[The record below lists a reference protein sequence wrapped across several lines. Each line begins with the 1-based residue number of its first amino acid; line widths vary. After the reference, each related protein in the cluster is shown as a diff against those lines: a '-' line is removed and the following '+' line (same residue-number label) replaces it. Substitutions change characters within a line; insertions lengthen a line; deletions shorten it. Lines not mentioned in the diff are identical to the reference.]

1 MHDVGRPIHDRVH
14 KDGVRQ
20 SALPHVAA
28 ADGGG
33 GLWPLALD
41 GVRFEAGG
49 KPLIDGLSLRLSP
62 GGRSIVMG
70 PNGAGKSL
78 FLRLLAGLLQPTAG
92 RVTYGG
98 RAGDAAAL
106 RRIAVVFQRPVV
118 LRRSVAANL
127 RHALATYGVPRAERA
142 RRVEALLALGQLEAL
157 AERPARVL
165 SGGEQ
170 QRLSMVRALAAEP
183 ALLLLDEPTAS
194 LDPQATAAI
203 EALVEQAAAAGVKI
217 VMVTHDRGQA
227 QRLADE
233 VLFLH
238 RGTLAERGDADAFFN
253 KPNSPAAQAYLEG
266 RLLL

>member
-1 MHDVGRPIHDRVH
+1 MHDV
-14 KDGVRQ
+14 VRR
-20 SALPHVAA
+20 SVAPNSGA
-28 ADGGG
+28 TVQGAGGI
-33 GLWPLALD
+33 WPVELD
-41 GVRFEAGG
+41 GLRLEVGG
-49 KPLIDGLSLRLSP
+49 KTLIDGLSLALAP
-62 GGRSIVMG
+62 GSRSVIMG

-78 FLRLLAGLLQPTAG
+78 TLRLIAGLIRPSAG
-92 RVTYGG
+92 SITYGG
-98 RAGDAAAL
+98 RAADAALL

-127 RHALATYGVPRAERA
+127 KHALATYGVPRAERA
-142 RRVEALLALGQLEAL
+142 RRIDELLALGGLRAL

-170 QRLSMVRALAAEP
+170 QRLAMVRALAAEP
-183 ALLLLDEPTAS
+183 DLLLLDEPTAS

-203 EALVEQAAAAGVKI
+203 ETLIGQAAASGVKI

-238 RGTLAERGDADAFFN
+238 RGRLAERSAADAFFSR
-253 KPNSPAAQAYLEG
+253 PNSAAAQAYLEG

>member
-1 MHDVGRPIHDRVH
+1 MHDGL
-14 KDGVRQ
+14 RQ
-20 SALPHVAA
+20 PALPRVEPA
-28 ADGGG
+28 GGI
-33 GLWPLALD
+33 WPLALE

-49 KPLIDGLSLRLSP
+49 KPLIGGLSLGLSP
-62 GGRSIVMG
+62 GPRSVVMG

-92 RVTYGG
+92 RVSYGG
-98 RAGDAAAL
+98 SAADATAL

-142 RRVEALLALGQLEAL
+142 RRVDALLALGQLEAL
-157 AERPARVL
+157 ADRPARVL

-170 QRLSMVRALAAEP
+170 QRLSVVRALAAEP

-203 EALVEQAAAAGVKI
+203 EALVGQAAAAGVKI

-238 RGTLAERGDADAFFN
+238 RGALAERTQADIFFN
-253 KPNSPAAQAYLEG
+253 RPNSAAAQAYLEG

>member
-1 MHDVGRPIHDRVH
+1 MHDV
-14 KDGVRQ
+14 VRK
-20 SALPHVAA
+20 VAA
-28 ADGGG
+28 DAATPPRNAAAAGPSGI
-33 GLWPLALD
+33 WPIMLDAL
-41 GVRFEAGG
+41 RLEAGG
-49 KPLIDGLSLRLSP
+49 KTLIDGLSLELAP
-62 GGRSIVMG
+62 GSRSVIMG

-78 FLRLLAGLLQPTAG
+78 TLRLIAGLIRPGAG
-92 RVTYGG
+92 SITYGG
-98 RAGDAAAL
+98 KTADAALL

-127 RHALATYGVPRAERA
+127 KHALATYGVPRAARA
-142 RRVEALLALGQLEAL
+142 RRIDELLALGGLQTL

-170 QRLSMVRALAAEP
+170 QRLAMVRALAAEP
-183 ALLLLDEPTAS
+183 DLLLLDEPTAS

-203 EALVEQAAAAGVKI
+203 ETLIGQAAAAGVKI

-233 VLFLH
+233 ILFLH
-238 RGTLAERGDADAFFN
+238 RGRLTERSAADAFFSR
-253 KPNSPAAQAYLEG
+253 PNSAAAQAYLEG

>member
-1 MHDVGRPIHDRVH
+1 MHDAVRPFAPPR
-14 KDGVRQ
+14 RE
-20 SALPHVAA
+20 AA
-28 ADGGG
+28 AAAEAAGI
-33 GLWPLALD
+33 WPIAVENLRL
-41 GVRFEAGG
+41 EAGG
-49 KPLIDGLSLRLSP
+49 KTLIDGLTLELRP
-62 GGRSIVMG
+62 GHRSIVMG

-78 FLRLLAGLLQPTAG
+78 FLRLLAGLIQPGSG
-92 RVTYGG
+92 RISYGG
-98 RAGDAAAL
+98 RSADEAVR

-127 RHALATYGVPRAERA
+127 RHALATYGVPRRERA
-142 RRVEALLALGQLEAL
+142 RRVDELLALAGLQDL
-157 AERPARVL
+157 ADRPARVL

-203 EALVEQAAAAGVKI
+203 EALVGQAAASGVKI

-238 RGTLAERGDADAFFN
+238 RGSLAEHSAADAFFS
-253 KPNSPAAQAYLEG
+253 KPESAAAQAYLEG

>member
-1 MHDVGRPIHDRVH
+1 MHDVLSSR
-14 KDGVRQ
+14 
-20 SALPHVAA
+20 ALPRADARLDSGTIWPVALQDVSFA
-28 ADGGG
+28 VGS
-33 GLWPLALD
+33 
-41 GVRFEAGG
+41 
-49 KPLIDGLSLRLSP
+49 KSLIDRLSLQLTP
-62 GGRSIVMG
+62 GTSSIVMG

-78 FLRLLAGLLQPTAG
+78 LLRLIAGLLQPTSG
-92 RVTYGG
+92 GVTFGG
-98 RAGDAAAL
+98 RPLDDTL
-106 RRIAVVFQRPVV
+106 RRQVAVVFQRPVL
-118 LRRSVAANL
+118 LRRSVKANL
-127 RHALATYGVPRAERA
+127 MHALKTYGVPRAERA
-142 RRVEALLALGQLEAL
+142 ARRDELLALGQLQDIAD
-157 AERPARVL
+157 RPARVL

-203 EALVEQAAAAGVKI
+203 EAMVGQAAAAGVKI

-238 RGTLAERGDADAFFN
+238 RGQLAERAPAETFFAQ
-253 KPNSPAAQAYLEG
+253 PQSAAAQAYLEG

>member
-1 MHDVGRPIHDRVH
+1 MHDV
-14 KDGVRQ
+14 VRKA
-20 SALPHVAA
+20 ALSGGEAGA
-28 ADGGG
+28 GGG
-33 GLWPLALD
+33 IWPLALD
-41 GVRFEAGG
+41 GVRFEVGG
-49 KPLIDGLSLRLSP
+49 KSLIDGLSLSLSP
-62 GGRSIVMG
+62 GSRSVVMG

-78 FLRLLAGLLQPTAG
+78 FLRLLAGLLKPTAG
-92 RVTYGG
+92 RITYGG
-98 RAGDAAAL
+98 RAADAAAL
-106 RRIAVVFQRPVV
+106 RRIAVVFQRPVM

-142 RRVEALLALGQLEAL
+142 QRIAELLALAGLQHL
-157 AERPARVL
+157 ADRPARVL

-170 QRLSMVRALAAEP
+170 QRLAMVRALGAAPE
-183 ALLLLDEPTAS
+183 LLLLDEATAS

-203 EALVEQAAAAGVKI
+203 EDLIGQAAAKGVKI

-238 RGTLAERGDADAFFN
+238 RGTLAERSAADVFFN
-253 KPNSPAAQAYLEG
+253 RPSSAAAQAYLEG